1 MIVDPNLLQLV
12 GLGTKGD
19 PYLLDG
25 RHLRWFFG
33 RLLGFPRSG
42 FRLRRRRS
50 ARDFDG
56 EAAKFVRH
64 QHLTQAA
71 LASPLTPGLRVDKRG
86 GLVFQTAF
94 PSDSPGLRVDSQPVW
109 LDFVADAAPEP
120 MAANPSAY
128 VLLTF
133 ARRSQTGSLFASGW
147 YDTRGAAVPRYRRI
161 DRSAAGSNLKA
172 TLAGLAGADR
182 LSPDEER
189 RLRPGRLLSSADAAT
204 SDKEIADR
212 EQRLIEELRRRGL
225 NLRPVV
231 PNPKPFPPPVDPDPW
246 VLETVLLHGGLLDRI
261 EVTGREAVLYD
272 VRWLPTAPYAS
283 FVPDWKDVGV
293 FFLPF
298 SGNPGV
304 YPDWSPDPGMAIA
317 KQRLDEAPPQA
328 RAPWD
333 EPNHP
338 PPPIDSTIEAEIRDD
353 YIARH
358 IDGTAFDATDEAM
371 KLFLEGELVQVV
383 PQALVQFEV
392 RLEPEDPAEE
402 EEPAEVVIRPFDA
415 LYAGSVDPARGR
427 LLGLMTTDFDESDGP
442 WDYTVE
448 ADFLKLWIRWTT
460 DPAGA
465 EAEAAAQR
473 AQLGGRPFPWEEARE
488 GPFSTERVLSMATS
502 IERLAVPLPAPPPDL
517 RVDLL
522 PRPLGRPVQT
532 EAALSW
538 RATDRNFFEAPDDV
552 RVAFAV
558 RRLVEGSDVP
568 VHELD
573 PDLREQGREA
583 PVPHL
588 PTADSVA
595 RYEGRCR
602 VVDAKLEKYDT
613 HEWRVSGMDLFGR
626 FSPFATVEEKVVD
639 LVAPP
644 APLAVRAELLG
655 DEPSWALDVEW
666 EWPAES
672 AELAPD
678 LSHFEVHLRQGSV
691 SPADAANPAA
701 WGRFEHVPGALTPPI
716 RIAWPAATVTPPG
729 AGLTASVTVTPDGTA
744 NRLRLHV
751 SPVVRAF
758 DAQGH
763 AVVSAA
769 VTAVDSAENA
779 SPFGGPAMAR
789 RLSSFVPVVPP
800 LTGDLV
806 FTSLPDALRR
816 CRYRIALPPLQ
827 GGTAQ
832 VLRAPEAALRAAAG
846 LDAAT
851 WNALP
856 LPQRVGQLKAAAIA
870 HRELFAPDHAFPY
883 DERTRE
889 HLVEIPAAERSWT
902 VLTLTT
908 IGRTG
913 TRSPWPTDPN
923 RFAVVAVAR
932 PTVPPRPE
940 ILEVRTASERVA
952 FFLARDGSGTT
963 DAVRLYRARG
973 TDQVADIRRML
984 PVETLRPVPA
994 TPPVFLLDNEI
1005 HADVDYW
1012 YRLVAV
1018 AADGT
1023 CSDPTEPVRV
1033 RVTSTEPPRPGE
1045 VLAVERVPGAPASR
1059 AVSFRVPRRDY
1070 PVYLFRRGLTDPWA
1084 QVANLSTLTPE
1095 GTVRLSD
1102 LTPVSLGSLTGGW
1115 RYDVTDTVPDPEGIY
1130 RYSVR
1135 VIDPRDRVTD
1145 SPALAETVEA
1155 P

>member
-1 MIVDPNLLQLV
+1 
-12 GLGTKGD
+12 
-19 PYLLDG
+19 
-25 RHLRWFFG
+25 
-33 RLLGFPRSG
+33 
-42 FRLRRRRS
+42 
-50 ARDFDG
+50 
-56 EAAKFVRH
+56 
-64 QHLTQAA
+64 
-71 LASPLTPGLRVDKRG
+71 
-86 GLVFQTAF
+86 
-94 PSDSPGLRVDSQPVW
+94 LRVDSQPVW
-109 LDFVADAAPEP
+109 LDFVAGAPPEP
-120 MAANPSAY
+120 LAADPAAY

-161 DRSAAGSNLKA
+161 DRSAAGSNLKSW
-172 TLAGLAGADR
+172 LSGLSGTES
-182 LSPDEER
+182 LSKAEQR
-189 RLRPGRLLSSADAAT
+189 RLRPGRLLSSADAGA
-204 SDKEIADR
+204 SDKELAARD
-212 EQRLIEELRRRGL
+212 QRRVEELRKSGL
-225 NLRPVV
+225 TLRQPIR
-231 PNPKPFPPPVDPDPW
+231 PFPAPTDPDPW
-246 VLETVLLHGGLLDRI
+246 GLETVLLHGGLLDRI

-272 VRWLPTAPYAS
+272 VRWLPTALYAS
-283 FVPDWKDVGV
+283 AAPDWKGVGV
-293 FFLPF
+293 FYLPF
-298 SGNPGV
+298 SGNPGI
-304 YPDWSPDPGMAIA
+304 YPDWSPDAGVSIA

-338 PPPIDSTIEAEIRDD
+338 PPPLDPVIEAEIRDD

-358 IDGTAFDATDEAM
+358 IDGTAFDTTDEAM
-371 KLFLEGELVQVV
+371 KMFLEGELVQVV
-383 PQALVQFEV
+383 PQALVEFEV
-392 RLEPEDPAEE
+392 QLEPEDPAAE
-402 EEPAEVVIRPFDA
+402 EEPAQVVLHPFDA

-427 LLGLMTTDFDESDGP
+427 LLGLLTTDFDEPDGP
-442 WDYTVE
+442 WDYTID
-448 ADFLKLWIRWTT
+448 ADFFRLWIRWTT

-465 EAEAAAQR
+465 EAEAEALR
-473 AQLGGRPFPWEEARE
+473 DQLGGQPFPWEEARE
-488 GPFSTERVLSMATS
+488 GPFATERVLSMATA
-502 IERLAVPLPAPPPDL
+502 IERLFVPLPAPPPDL
-517 RVDLL
+517 RVDFL

-532 EAALSW
+532 DAALSW
-538 RATDRNFFEAPDDV
+538 RASDRNLFEAPDDV

-558 RRLVEGSDVP
+558 RRLVDGSDVP

-602 VVDAKLEKYDT
+602 VVDATLEKYDL

-626 FSPFATVEEKVVD
+626 FSPFAVVADKVVD

-644 APLAVRAELLG
+644 VPLAVRAELEG
-655 DEPSWALDVEW
+655 EAPSWALAVEW

-678 LSHFEVHLRQGSV
+678 LSHFDVHLRQGPV
-691 SPADAANPAA
+691 SPADAANPAT

-716 RIAWPAATVTPPG
+716 RITWPSGAVTPPG
-729 AGLTASVTVTPDGTA
+729 AGLTATATVTTDGTT

-751 SPVVRAF
+751 KPVARAF

-763 AVVSAA
+763 AVISVA
-769 VTAVDSAENA
+769 VTAIDSSDNA
-779 SPFGGPAMAR
+779 SPFGGPAIAR
-789 RLSSFVPVVPP
+789 RLSTVVPAVPP

-806 FTSLPDALRR
+806 FTSLPDAMRR
-816 CRYRIALPPLQ
+816 CRYRIAFPPLQ

-832 VLRAPEAALRAAAG
+832 VLRAPEATLRAAAG
-846 LDAAT
+846 LDATA

-902 VLTLTT
+902 VLTLITT
-908 IGRTG
+908 GRTG
-913 TRSPWPTDPN
+913 TRGPWPGNPD

-932 PTVPPRPE
+932 PTVPLRPE
-940 ILEVRTASERVA
+940 ILEVRTGSERVA
-952 FFLARDGSGTT
+952 FFLAPDGSGAT
-963 DAVRLYRARG
+963 AEVRLYRARN
-973 TDQVADIRRML
+973 TDQVADVRRMI
-984 PVETLRPVPA
+984 PVQTLQ
-994 TPPVFLLDNEI
+994 TPPDEPPIILLDNEL

-1023 CSDPTEPVRV
+1023 CSDPTEAVRV

-1045 VLAVERVPGAPASR
+1045 VLAVERVAADPAAR

-1070 PVYLFRRGLTDPWA
+1070 PVYLFRRGLAEPWA
-1084 QVANLSTLTPE
+1084 RLANIGALTPD

-1102 LTPVSLGSLTGGW
+1102 FTPVSLDSPPGGW
-1115 RYDVTDTVPDPEGIY
+1115 RYDVTDTVPDPDGIY
-1130 RYSVR
+1130 RYYVR